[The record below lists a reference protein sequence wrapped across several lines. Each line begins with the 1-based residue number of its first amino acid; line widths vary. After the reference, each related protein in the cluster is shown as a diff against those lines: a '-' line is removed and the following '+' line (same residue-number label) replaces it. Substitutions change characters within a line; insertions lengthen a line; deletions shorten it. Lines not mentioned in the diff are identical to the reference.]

1 VGRTV
6 FVSYCHAQGD
16 WVWDRLVPCLRAGGA
31 EVYIDRERFT
41 AGRALIGQMDTTQ
54 EMAEI
59 CLLVLSP
66 EYLMSRYCLHEMDK
80 AIARDSKFQ
89 MGCVIPMV
97 RIVCNLPDAIK
108 TPNPLYVNLCNDKD
122 ADQWRL
128 RLQSCGADLRADAP
142 DWLAARDNIHRFL
155 LQRNESVNL
164 VVTGNPKWREL
175 IEYLSTE
182 MIKDLGRVDLSS
194 GATVS
199 RRGLVAEILKACGAP
214 GSVPPEPE
222 DLPILHRTLSEK
234 RLSRIAIEHF
244 DLVSARHHYGVD
256 LFAALR
262 YLLMESRKLVLLV
275 QSRAPFATLLPQD
288 HPLSTINLQTVELN
302 GRQ

>member
-6 FVSYCHAQGD
+6 FISYCHAQGD

-41 AGRALIGQMDTTQ
+41 AGRAVIGQMDAAQ
-54 EMAEI
+54 EMAEMS
-59 CLLVLSP
+59 LLVLSP
-66 EYLMSRYCLHEMDK
+66 EYLASGYCLHEMDK
-80 AIARDSKFQ
+80 AIARDPQFQ
-89 MGCVIPMV
+89 MGLVIPVM
-97 RIVCNLPDAIK
+97 RIVCNLPDSIK
-108 TPNPLYVNLCNDKD
+108 TPNPLYVNLCDD
-122 ADQWRL
+122 IDSGQWRL
-128 RLQSCGADLRADAP
+128 MLQACGADLGADAP
-142 DWLAARDNIHRFL
+142 DWLAARDDICHF

-164 VVTGNPKWREL
+164 VVTGTPKWREL
-175 IEYLSTE
+175 IQHLSAE

-194 GATVS
+194 GATVP

-214 GSVPPEPE
+214 ASVPPEPE
-222 DLPILHRTLSEK
+222 DLSILHRALSER

-244 DLVSARHHYGVD
+244 DLVAARHHYGVD

-275 QSRAPFATLLPQD
+275 QSRDPFATLLPQD
-288 HPLSTINLQTVELN
+288 HPLSSLDLKTVELN
-302 GRQ
+302 GRR

>member
-16 WVWDRLVPCLRAGGA
+16 WVWDRLVPSLRAGGA
-31 EVYIDRERFT
+31 EVHIDRERFN
-41 AGRALIGQMDTTQ
+41 AGRAVIGQMDATQ
-54 EMAEI
+54 EMAEMS
-59 CLLVLSP
+59 LLVLSP
-66 EYLMSRYCLHEMDK
+66 EYLASRYCLHEMDK
-80 AIARDSKFQ
+80 AIAQDPQFRLGLVLPV
-89 MGCVIPMV
+89 M
-97 RIVCNLPDAIK
+97 RIACNLPDSIR
-108 TPNPLYVNLCNDKD
+108 TPNPLCVNLCDDKNSGE
-122 ADQWRL
+122 WRL
-128 RLQSCGADLRADAP
+128 ILRSCGADLGTDAP
-142 DWLAARDNIHRFL
+142 DWLAARDDIHRF

-175 IEYLSTE
+175 IQHLATE

-194 GATVS
+194 GATVP
-199 RRGLVAEILKACGAP
+199 RRGLVVEILKACGAL

-222 DLPILHRTLSEK
+222 DLPVLHRALSER

-262 YLLMESRKLVLLV
+262 YLLMESRKLVILV
-275 QSRAPFATLLPQD
+275 QSRAPFASLLPQD
-288 HPLSTINLQTVELN
+288 HPLSSVDLKTVELN
-302 GRQ
+302 GRR

>member
-31 EVYIDRERFT
+31 EVYIDRERFN
-41 AGRALIGQMDTTQ
+41 AGRAVIGEMDATQ
-54 EMAEI
+54 EMAEMS
-59 CLLVLSP
+59 LLVLSP
-66 EYLMSRYCLHEMDK
+66 EYLASGYCLHEMDK
-80 AIARDSKFQ
+80 AIARDPQFR
-89 MGCVIPMV
+89 MGLVLPVM
-97 RIVCNLPDAIK
+97 RIACTLPDSIR
-108 TPNPLYVNLCNDKD
+108 TPNPLCVNLCDDKNSGE
-122 ADQWRL
+122 WRL
-128 RLQSCGADLRADAP
+128 ILRSCGADLGADAP
-142 DWLAARDNIHRFL
+142 DWLAARDDIHRF

-175 IEYLSTE
+175 IQHLSTD

-194 GATVS
+194 GATVP
-199 RRGLVAEILKACGAP
+199 RRGLVGEILKACGAP
-214 GSVPPEPE
+214 ASVPPEPE
-222 DLPILHRTLSEK
+222 DLPILHRTLSER

-262 YLLMESRKLVLLV
+262 FLLMDSRKLVILV

-288 HPLSTINLQTVELN
+288 HPLSSISLQIVELN
-302 GRQ
+302 GRR